1 MVDGYDRRL
10 RTVYAVRLNGTCVR
24 AMAFWGLGGQ
34 RKSGPTLAG
43 LEPAISGYLSLHL
56 AP

>member
-10 RTVYAVRLNGTCVR
+10 RTVYAVRLNGTCAR

-56 AP
+56 GP